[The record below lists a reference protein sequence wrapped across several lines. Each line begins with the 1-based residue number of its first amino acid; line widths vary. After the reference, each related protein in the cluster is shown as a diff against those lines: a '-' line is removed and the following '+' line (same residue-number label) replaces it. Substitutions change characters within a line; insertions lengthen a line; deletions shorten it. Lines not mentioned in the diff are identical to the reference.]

1 MHENVHVAEADGF
14 TFEGKELNR
23 ASEPSPLAAPEMT
36 RFLEERHGWTRGR
49 LIESWQKRIAHC
61 GVLIGSGD
69 LLNVDELSVAWTA
82 VAQAGGVGFRFA
94 PVEGHGAS
102 LVRRPGAV
110 KVTDDG
116 LGLAVAESDLVD
128 SHGGTSFS
136 RAPPSL
142 AALLVRQGKGVSE
155 LCSGRKRRELSRRSS
170 MRAARPRCGRFAV
183 A

>member
-1 MHENVHVAEADGF
+1 MSIVAEADGF

-23 ASEPSPLAAPEMT
+23 ASEPSPLAGPEMT
-36 RFLEERHGWTRGR
+36 RFHRSAVLEERHGWTRGR

-61 GVLIGSGD
+61 GVLIGGGD

-94 PVEGHGAS
+94 PVEGHGTS

-116 LGLAVAESDLVD
+116 LGLAVAKGDLVD
-128 SHGGTSFS
+128 GHSGTSF
-136 RAPPSL
+136 
-142 AALLVRQGKGVSE
+142 
-155 LCSGRKRRELSRRSS
+155 
-170 MRAARPRCGRFAV
+170 
-183 A
+183 